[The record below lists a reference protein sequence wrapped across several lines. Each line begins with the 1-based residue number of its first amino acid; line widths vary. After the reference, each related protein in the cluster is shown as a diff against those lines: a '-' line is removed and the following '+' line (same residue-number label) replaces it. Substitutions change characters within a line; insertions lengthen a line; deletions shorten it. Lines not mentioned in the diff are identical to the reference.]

1 MSVVS
6 NICKTHKGLP
16 NLEVEYERHA
26 ISEIDT
32 TVIMLLS
39 YRGVRGAPVVSDGP
53 TLSTALHSTV

>member
-16 NLEVEYERHA
+16 NLGVEYERHA

-32 TVIMLLS
+32 TVIMLL